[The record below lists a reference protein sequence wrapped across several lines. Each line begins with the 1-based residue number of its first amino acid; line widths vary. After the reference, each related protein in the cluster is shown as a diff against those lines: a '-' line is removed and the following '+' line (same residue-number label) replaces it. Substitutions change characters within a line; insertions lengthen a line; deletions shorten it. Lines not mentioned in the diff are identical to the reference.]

1 MRNLDKRA
9 LMTGDFLL
17 VSGDVVSN
25 IPLGPALARHR
36 ARREK
41 DKNAILTMVLRE
53 AGAHHRAKS
62 FGRRPLFVIDPDAE
76 RCVHYE
82 EMGRRRKNRRSVQI
96 DPQLLT
102 AHRQL
107 EVRSDLIDCYID
119 ICTPEALS
127 LWSDNFDYQSI
138 RQSFLSEVLKDYE
151 LTGKTIHTYIVS
163 DDYATRVQSLRAYDA
178 VSKDIMS
185 RWTYPLCP
193 DSNLVRGQSYR
204 FRRGKIYEEDGVSLS
219 RTSVVKSKSILG
231 QDTSLADGSA
241 VSDSVLGRRCTIGQN
256 VKIEESYLWND
267 VVVGDGTEIR
277 HAIIAD
283 GAIIGK
289 NCLIQP
295 GALVSFEVRVPDGTT
310 VSGTSKLTRPRLKD
324 KDKQTDYFAEFTADE
339 GGYSS
344 SSNPLDDDSDT
355 SSTASSHLVYQI
367 PSASTS
373 ASSVSTLN
381 PEGEEDDDNVPF
393 QNTSRRSSFISDD
406 SLITD
411 QAKNRDF
418 HLEAVA
424 SVLDGLQ
431 KGDLSEN
438 ILLELNSYR
447 MAVDANQHQVRRAV
461 VTALIKRVQN
471 LIANDPKSQ
480 TALLQAIKDVLGQH
494 KSLVEKTVFDRRSAD
509 QAEKS
514 DQVDFL
520 LLVQEE
526 AVAVAAS
533 TETGTG
539 MGETL
544 MLFVAKEA
552 YFLEL
557 VEEDGVLQW
566 WEDGRST
573 QKEEWVAVRGLTE
586 QFITFL
592 KEAEEEESEDEDDE
606 DDEDGDGE
614 ESDG

>member
-25 IPLGPALARHR
+25 ISLRPALARHR

-53 AGAHHRAKS
+53 AGAHHRTKS

-82 EMGRRRKNRRSVQI
+82 EMGRRTTNRRSVQI

-102 AHRQL
+102 THRQL

-127 LWSDNFDYQSI
+127 LWSDNFDYQSV
-138 RQSFLSEVLKDYE
+138 RQGFLSEVLKDYE

-163 DDYATRVQSLRAYDA
+163 DHYAARVQSLRAYDA

-204 FRRGKIYEEDGVSLS
+204 FGRGKIYEEDGVSLS
-219 RTSVVKSKSILG
+219 RTSIVKSKSILG
-231 QDTSLADGSA
+231 RDTSLADGSV
-241 VSDSVLGRRCTIGQN
+241 VSDSVVGRRCTIGKN
-256 VKIEESYLWND
+256 VKIKESYLWND
-267 VVVGDGTEIR
+267 VVIGDGSDIQ

-283 GAIIGK
+283 GVIIGK
-289 NCLIQP
+289 NCLIKP
-295 GALVSFEVRVPDGTT
+295 GALVSFGVRVPDGTI
-310 VSGTSKLTRPRLKD
+310 VGGTSKLTRARPKEEQ
-324 KDKQTDYFAEFTADE
+324 KDYFEEVTAEE
-339 GGYSS
+339 GYSS
-344 SSNPLDDDSDT
+344 STNLVVDDSDA
-355 SSTASSHLVYQI
+355 SSTVSSHLVYQI

-373 ASSVSTLN
+373 NSSVSTWN
-381 PEGEEDDDNVPF
+381 AQGEEDDVPF
-393 QNTSRRSSFISDD
+393 HTGSRPSSIRSDA
-406 SLITD
+406 SLDD

-424 SVLDGLQ
+424 SILDGLQ

-447 MAVDANQHQVRRAV
+447 MAVDANQHEVRRAV
-461 VTALIKRVQN
+461 VTALIRRISN
-471 LIANDPKSQ
+471 LVGNEARSQ
-480 TALLQAIKDVLGQH
+480 VALLQAVKDVLGQ
-494 KSLVEKTVFDRRSAD
+494 SQPLVEKIIFDRSAD
-509 QAEKS
+509 QKM

-520 LLVQEE
+520 LLVQDE
-526 AVAVAAS
+526 AV
-533 TETGTG
+533 GTP
-539 MGETL
+539 MGDSL
-544 MLFVAKEA
+544 MFFVAQEA

-566 WEDGRST
+566 WEDGRS
-573 QKEEWVAVRGLTE
+573 QQEHRVSVRGKTAQL
-586 QFITFL
+586 ITFL
-592 KEAEEEESEDEDDE
+592 QEAEEEESEDED
-606 DDEDGDGE
+606 
-614 ESDG
+614 ESDNEEG